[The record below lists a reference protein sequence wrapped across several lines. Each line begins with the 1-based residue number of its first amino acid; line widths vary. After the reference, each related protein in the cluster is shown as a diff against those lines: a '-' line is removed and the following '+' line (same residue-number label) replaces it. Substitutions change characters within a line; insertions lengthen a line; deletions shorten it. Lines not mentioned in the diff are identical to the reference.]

1 MIQPTASF
9 KDNLDLLPSIEAV
22 ARIDL
27 TDASGAVVASIENAP
42 GKAGSVRVYNYLNT
56 VFGGLT
62 SEAAAHGL
70 EVFAEHTA
78 DAKARPG
85 AHHNIDR
92 LFEVIE
98 AGSHLS
104 ITPVA
109 A

>member
-9 KDNLDLLPSIEAV
+9 KGNLDLMPSVEGIT
-22 ARIDL
+22 RIDL
-27 TDASGAVVASIENAP
+27 ADASGAVVASIENAP

-56 VFGGLT
+56 VFGALT
-62 SEAAAHGL
+62 PEAAAHGL

-78 DAKARPG
+78 DAKARRG
-85 AHHNIDR
+85 AHPNIDR
-92 LFEVIE
+92 LLEVIE
-98 AGSHLS
+98 ADSRLT